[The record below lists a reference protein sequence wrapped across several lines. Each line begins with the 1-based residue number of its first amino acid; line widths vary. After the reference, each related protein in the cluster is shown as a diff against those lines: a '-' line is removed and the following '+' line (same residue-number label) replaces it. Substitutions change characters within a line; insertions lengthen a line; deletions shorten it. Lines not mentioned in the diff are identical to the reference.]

1 MVSNKKKDLGNKP
14 GIFGHNQMHYIE
26 IDLFIRMSI
35 HTVLWVTIPSFFLRK
50 FPCCFHHTVVYL
62 PLHKLYRY
70 KWIRSI
76 FFWCSTVS
84 CSVPPLLVVAGGVIL
99 FLVIIPIRRVYCNVR
114 VLPTKF
120 VGDIWPI
127 NAPDVFSPSCT
138 KFQYHICCL
147 YFPLH
152 PMAFRIQTV
161 VQRNCLLKIYLNL
174 NLRSKTRTLRHA
186 FGKKHPAA
194 N

>member
-127 NAPDVFSPSCT
+127 NAPDVFFLHLAQNSNIIFVACT
-138 KFQYHICCL
+138 SHSTPWHSVSKLSYKEIVCW
-147 YFPLH
+147 
-152 PMAFRIQTV
+152 
-161 VQRNCLLKIYLNL
+161 
-174 NLRSKTRTLRHA
+174 RSI
-186 FGKKHPAA
+186 
-194 N
+194 